1 MRRRAAAMIGVAAL
15 CAAAT
20 AGSGGTSVATDPRV
34 FEMRTYH
41 AAEGRAQEMHA
52 RFRQHTSALFRKHGM
67 TIVGYWVPL
76 AEKTGATNED
86 LLVYVLAYPDL
97 EARQAAWRAF
107 SSDPE
112 WRRVKAES
120 EKNGPIV
127 AKVDSVFLKAT
138 DYSPLK

>member
-1 MRRRAAAMIGVAAL
+1 MAAAGVGVAVL

-20 AGSGGTSVATDPRV
+20 AGQGGASVATDSRV

-76 AEKTGATNED
+76 DEKTGATNED
-86 LLVYVLAYPDL
+86 LLVYILAYPDL
-97 EARQAAWRAF
+97 EARRAAWRAF
-107 SSDPE
+107 GSDPE

>member
-1 MRRRAAAMIGVAAL
+1 MRRVAAAILAAAL
-15 CAAAT
+15 CAAAV
-20 AGSGGTSVATDPRV
+20 AGSGGMSVAADSRV

-41 AAEGRAQEMHA
+41 AAEGRAKQMHA

-67 TIVGYWVPL
+67 TIVGYWVQL
-76 AEKTGATNED
+76 DEKTGVTNEN
-86 LLVYVLAYPDL
+86 LLVYVLAYPDMQ
-97 EARQAAWRAF
+97 ARHAAWEAF
-107 SSDPE
+107 RNDPE
-112 WRRVKAES
+112 WQRVKAES

>member
-1 MRRRAAAMIGVAAL
+1 MRRAAAALIGVVAL
-15 CAAAT
+15 CAAGT
-20 AGSGGTSVATDPRV
+20 AVRGGTSVATDSRV

-76 AEKTGATNED
+76 DEKTGTANED
-86 LLVYVLAYPDL
+86 LLVYILAYPDL
-97 EARQAAWRAF
+97 EARRAAWRAF

-120 EKNGPIV
+120 ERNGPIV